1 MELKL
6 TYESELDAWTLTH
19 KEVRVTSP
27 ADVNTWRRLLA
38 RQFEKLGGRRSWILI
53 DMADFELAPSV
64 AELYGATAKAPGAEH
79 ALGIVRYGRPA
90 TVTTTTTVRTQ
101 GVMRDY
107 APNVHP
113 TRLAA
118 IEALHDLRAA
128 AT

>member
-27 ADVNTWRRLLA
+27 ANVNTWRRLLA

-90 TVTTTTTVRTQ
+90 TVTTTGSSARHE
-101 GVMRDY
+101 RFPYESDY
-107 APNVHP
+107 SI
-113 TRLAA
+113 AA
-118 IEALHDLRAA
+118 VAGPDFYYC
-128 AT
+128 